1 MISVKMFSVMV
12 PCGWWCDLGIFP
24 SLVAWQVEGA
34 AELFEQL
41 LVQHGLMPPAM
52 MFGRLG
58 VN

>member
-1 MISVKMFSVMV
+1 MISVKVFSVMV
-12 PCGWWCDLGIFP
+12 PCGWWCDP
-24 SLVAWQVEGA
+24 SLVAWQVESA